1 MLFGTSCVNQA
12 SISEKDY
19 VLNRGGLTDTANS
32 FFLRKLWSKVCR
44 EKSAD
49 TIVVGKKVNTPHE
62 GQNLIIKR
70 K

>member
-1 MLFGTSCVNQA
+1 MLFGTSGVNQA

-49 TIVVGKKVNTPHE
+49 TIVVGKKSIHPTK
-62 GQNLIIKR
+62 GR
-70 K
+70 T